1 MSDSFEDN
9 QDALEFS
16 NFNLKTIEKQQE
28 PKHDSLDQFGHMQS
42 FGHNNRQVDSGQSQP
57 TLAQK
62 PE

>member
-28 PKHDSLDQFGHMQS
+28 LSKM
-42 FGHNNRQVDSGQSQP
+42 
-57 TLAQK
+57 
-62 PE
+62 